1 MGYLRMDHAHHR
13 VSWHSI
19 LGLFNRRRAFLPN
32 RLGSRNRYLV
42 RVVLMKPHKYADL
55 IHAWAEGAEIE
66 SRTLCTATLAW
77 DDWRLNK
84 TPNWVVHDLVEFR
97 IKTETKDDV
106 VLFKY
111 IKFRRG
117 NVLAYEDRK
126 PNMKYVFDGE
136 TGWLKS
142 AEVLK

>member
-1 MGYLRMDHAHHR
+1 MKKTGKTE
-13 VSWHSI
+13 
-19 LGLFNRRRAFLPN
+19 
-32 RLGSRNRYLV
+32 
-42 RVVLMKPHKYADL
+42 MKPHKHADI

-66 SRTLCTATLAW
+66 VLFSEGEEW
-77 DDWRLNK
+77 YVDEHPDWYEHYK
-84 TPNWVVHDLVEFR
+84 YR
-97 IKTETKDDV
+97 IKTEIKDDV

-111 IKFRRG
+111 IKFWRG
-117 NVLAYEDRK
+117 NILAYEDRK